1 MKCARCM
8 MKLTPR
14 SLVCGRCG
22 EPVPRVVPIAVG
34 SRPGVSREAPRT
46 PVRVVE
52 RAAPPAGQAPQ
63 AARVRHA
70 PTVWSR
76 PVDPRRV
83 VQGHVPLPSTI
94 GPAVIGAK
102 GVRSLQALPSLV
114 HGAKTDPA
122 FHHPHEADDAHDL
135 SIDDLPGAPAPL
147 PLVWA
152 RFGAGAIDL
161 AAVSLLTLVALGAGV
176 VSFGPARL
184 GPYFDRGLDYVLDG
198 LLVGQRL
205 GLFVF
210 ALAALIGVVYTAL
223 GHFLLGTTAGK
234 ALMGLEVVDRRGR
247 APSPG
252 EALVRSVAWGIGMV
266 PAGAG
271 YAFALFDREHQP
283 LHDRLVGTRVV
294 RKAA

>member
-14 SLVCGRCG
+14 NLVCGRCG
-22 EPVPRVVPIAVG
+22 EPVAKVVPIAVG
-34 SRPGVSREAPRT
+34 SQPGVSREAPRA
-46 PVRVVE
+46 PVRLE
-52 RAAPPAGQAPQ
+52 RRAAPAGPPAQ
-63 AARVRHA
+63 AARTRHA

-76 PVDPRRV
+76 PVDQRRV
-83 VQGHVPLPSTI
+83 MQGHVPLPSTI
-94 GPAVIGAK
+94 GPAVVGEK
-102 GVRSLQALPSLV
+102 GVRPLQALPSLV

-135 SIDDLPGAPAPL
+135 SVDELPSAPSPL

-152 RFGAGAIDL
+152 RLGAGAIDL
-161 AAVSLLTLVALGAGV
+161 AAVSALTAFAMGAGV
-176 VSFGPARL
+176 VAFGPARL
-184 GPYFDRGLDYVLDG
+184 RPFFDRGLDYVLDG
-198 LLVGQRL
+198 LFVGQRL
-205 GLFVF
+205 GLFVL

-234 ALMGLEVVDRRGR
+234 SLLGLEVVDRRGR
-247 APSPG
+247 SPSPG
-252 EALVRSVAWGIGMV
+252 EALARSVAWGIGLV

-271 YAFALFDREHQP
+271 YAFALFDRDHQP
-283 LHDRLVGTRVV
+283 LHDRIVGTRVV